1 MLLYNIFY
9 SGTTRLETLYVQ
21 ILACVI
27 LIRQHQPHASFCS
40 NDSFEVD
47 KWKCKQVL
55 MIPKRLS
62 SNTNFCFSCVLVVV
76 LGTSLFQ
83 KLNHQV
89 GFSYS
94 GIRLKPRD
102 LVFHVRIERKYEYFF
117 KLQFSQNT
125 IHKNGRVFYL
135 FLLVLIIH

>member
-1 MLLYNIFY
+1 MCDLNQR
-9 SGTTRLETLYVQ
+9 T
-21 ILACVI
+21 
-27 LIRQHQPHASFCS
+27 QPQASFCD

-62 SNTNFCFSCVLVVV
+62 SNTNFPISCVLVVV

-83 KLNHQV
+83 RLNHQV

-102 LVFHVRIERKYEYFF
+102 LVFHVRIAHKIRVIFLNSNFLRIPSIKMGGFFTCSYWCLLYISYGHFAINVSRSNRK
-117 KLQFSQNT
+117 KGL
-125 IHKNGRVFYL
+125 I
-135 FLLVLIIH
+135 LL